1 MIPEIYLGVPVTI
14 FFKIFQIFQT
24 LVENHN
30 TRLKSI
36 LSLKDYKMSHK
47 TMEKGQNW
55 NQIQLDMLYIL
66 DKDFHGSVFPMEKK
80 TEHLIPSP

>member
-36 LSLKDYKMSHK
+36 LSLKDYKVSHR
-47 TMEKGQNW
+47 TMEKG
-55 NQIQLDMLYIL
+55 
-66 DKDFHGSVFPMEKK
+66 
-80 TEHLIPSP
+80 